1 MKSNTKYLVIAT
13 TAIFGIA
20 SLTQFGAL
28 QAQPSWNP
36 PTPAAPAKAKKAPA
50 PAPLPKAPAAPKA
63 PPASAPAAKAAAPA
77 APPQPVQMTAAPG
90 LTGAELAA
98 KIDNT
103 IATLRITT
111 CAGRIKQAL
120 IALSANQP
128 ANFFFEPMAVDANSA
143 TNVITMESN
152 AGPGDIRYTILHVN
166 PNCQGTYE
174 QTIYWNTTC
183 QLTKASFFPNFIND
197 RMIQQHI
204 QSYRVGNNLQL
215 SLIPT
220 PTGCISVKKE
230 MFR

>member
-1 MKSNTKYLVIAT
+1 MKLKTKHLVLKA
-13 TAIFGIA
+13 TAIFGLA
-20 SLTQFGAL
+20 FLTQYTVS

-36 PTPAAPAKAKKAPA
+36 PTQAAPAKAKKAPA
-50 PAPLPKAPAAPKA
+50 PAPLPKATAAPA
-63 PPASAPAAKAAAPA
+63 PVPAAKAAAPA
-77 APPQPVQMTAAPG
+77 APQAVQMTANTG

-111 CAGRIKQAL
+111 CAPRIKQAI

-174 QTIYWNTTC
+174 QTIYWNTSC
-183 QLTKASFFPNFIND
+183 QVTKASFFPNFIND

>member
-1 MKSNTKYLVIAT
+1 MKSKTKYLIIAT
-13 TAIFGIA
+13 AAIFGIA
-20 SLTQFGAL
+20 SLTQFRAL

-36 PTPAAPAKAKKAPA
+36 PTPAAPTKAKKAPA
-50 PAPLPKAPAAPKA
+50 PAPLPKAPPAAPKA
-63 PPASAPAAKAAAPA
+63 PPSSAPTKAAAPT
-77 APPQPVQMTAAPG
+77 APQIVQMSPNPG

-111 CAGRIKQAL
+111 CAPRIKQAL

-128 ANFFFEPMAVDANSA
+128 ANFIFEPMAVDANSA
-143 TNVITMESN
+143 TIVITMETS

-174 QTIYWNTTC
+174 QTIYWNNTC
-183 QLTKASFFPNFIND
+183 QVTKASFFPNFIND
-197 RMIQQHI
+197 RVIQQHI
-204 QSYRVGNNLQL
+204 QSYRVSNNLQL

>member
-1 MKSNTKYLVIAT
+1 MTRHPKKLILTA
-13 TAIFGIA
+13 TAILCTA
-20 SLTQFGAL
+20 SLAIYTVS

-36 PTPAAPAKAKKAPA
+36 PAQKAPTKAKKAPA
-50 PAPLPKAPAAPKA
+50 PAPLPKAPPA
-63 PPASAPAAKAAAPA
+63 PPTPKAAAQPA
-77 APPQPVQMTAAPG
+77 PSSPQLVQMTPNPG

-103 IATLRITT
+103 ISTLRITT
-111 CAGRIKQAL
+111 CGPKIKQVI

-128 ANFFFEPMAVDANSA
+128 VNFFFEPMAVDANTA
-143 TNVITMESN
+143 TNVITMESS
-152 AGPGDIRYTILHVN
+152 AGATDTRYTILHVH
-166 PNCQGTYE
+166 PTCQGTYE

-183 QLTKASFFPNFIND
+183 QVTKTNFFPNFIND
-197 RMIQQHI
+197 RMIQQNI